1 MPRTTVIF
9 IDGEYLRKIYKNSGL
24 APDIPVLIRKIL
36 KKLGIE
42 ERELLRVYYYSSPP
56 YCSSTPTPKEKE
68 RYKKWQRF
76 INFLERQN
84 SLEIKLGRVEKRYW
98 DGNIGYEQKMVDV
111 LLSIDLVQLSAKS
124 LIDTAILV
132 AGDSDFVPAVQQAKN
147 NGVKIYLFC
156 SSKRHEYHQHLWKI
170 ADQRVFIDE
179 TFMKETC
186 LGKR

>member
-1 MPRTTVIF
+1 VIF

-76 INFLERQN
+76 INFLEKQN

-124 LIDTAILV
+124 LIDTAILDCF
-132 AGDSDFVPAVQQAKN
+132 APFHKNFNKNLQDRPLPVPRLNFTPLAR
-147 NGVKIYLFC
+147 IP
-156 SSKRHEYHQHLWKI
+156 SP
-170 ADQRVFIDE
+170 
-179 TFMKETC
+179 
-186 LGKR
+186 